1 MTADPTDGRCAYAI
15 RNRLDGSLGP
25 AVFARTTVGVTYC
38 DLRCNTPQP
47 SILADVWL
55 LQASD
60 GAAWTETHV
69 AGPIDY
75 ATAPYARGHFLGDYT
90 GLTSA
95 GATFVPVCALTSGGG
110 GADRTDV
117 FATFAS
123 RIASAK
129 ATEAGRPAVAGPPT
143 EALPLTPEFETALA
157 ESVRRTLERRRE
169 PRRDRAPDAAR

>member
-1 MTADPTDGRCAYAI
+1 MTADPTDGRYAYAI

-55 LQASD
+55 LQSSD

-117 FATFAS
+117 FATPAS

-129 ATEAGRPAVAGPPT
+129 AMEAGRPAVAGPPT
-143 EALPLTPEFETALA
+143 EALPLTPELETALA
-157 ESVRRTLERRRE
+157 ESVRRTLERQRE